1 MTVCR
6 LPVLVLIL
14 GLSIGLAGCDTS
26 KDSESTAATDETA
39 NDAIKET
46 TAPEGSPDAEVAADP
61 PSESL
66 GAKANLSSDAATP
79 EMADSEGP
87 RELPSADGEKTEDP
101 EEVASA
107 WNDLDFDLPK
117 KKAMAAFQDPPN
129 ANSLSKSG
137 RLWVD
142 RKASRVYIDGYVTL
156 RQGPL
161 EMFACPVGTKEHES
175 IVAAIADSSE
185 VHAALL
191 AIEATPG
198 APVRYRPEFSPPSG
212 EVIRVWVCWY
222 DENGEFQTVD
232 GRTWVR
238 EIESK
243 KQLSAEWVFAGSG
256 FWEDP
261 EDKREYYRADS
272 GDMIC
277 VSNFASAML
286 DVSVESSAEGDL
298 LLYEPFSD
306 RIPPRETPIRL
317 VLSPVA
323 ESEDGSMTEP
333 KAPVEEDVPRAK
345 SDVTTG

>member
-6 LPVLVLIL
+6 LPLLVLMI
-14 GLSIGLAGCDTS
+14 GLSIGISGCNTS
-26 KDSESTAATDETA
+26 DESGSGATSETSDSSKQPAEEGGSAT
-39 NDAIKET
+39 
-46 TAPEGSPDAEVAADP
+46 SVA
-61 PSESL
+61 
-66 GAKANLSSDAATP
+66 T
-79 EMADSEGP
+79 DSEGAGAEAVSGDAGTTEMP
-87 RELPSADGEKTEDP
+87 ESEGLRELPSASGSETEDP
-101 EEVASA
+101 ESVASA
-107 WNDLDFDLPK
+107 WEDIDFDLPK
-117 KKAMAAFQDPPN
+117 KKAIAAFLDPPK
-129 ANSLSKSG
+129 AKSLSKSG

-142 RKASRVYIDGYVTL
+142 RTTNRVYVDGYVTL

-175 IVAAIADSSE
+175 IVAAIAESSE

-198 APVRYRPEFSPPSG
+198 APVRYRPEFSPPTG

-222 DENGEFQTVD
+222 DEEGQFQTVD
-232 GRTWVR
+232 GRSWVR

-243 KQLSAEWVFAGSG
+243 KELSAEWVFAGSG

-306 RIPPRETPIRL
+306 RIPPRETPVRL
-317 VLSPVA
+317 VLAPVA
-323 ESEDGSMTEP
+323 QSDDGSTTEP
-333 KAPVEEDVPRAK
+333 DAPVESDVPRAL
-345 SDVTTG
+345 SNETSG